1 MAKFAKR
8 QRAQAGVAAAV
19 GIFTKAEA
27 AKLVAEGLRHVH
39 CSELGTK
46 DPIYVAT
53 LAAAERET
61 PPRYLWEPSLKTTEV
76 AVTQS
81 VDRHEIFDQLI
92 SRSVVEVKSQLSEK
106 VGMVLEEL
114 LSNAIFHAFQSNG
127 KEKYSRSSEVNL
139 KSHEAIKVRFA
150 ATEDGCFL
158 EVSDTGGTLGFES
171 VAESLKRCYM
181 SDTQIQSKESGAG
194 LGIYMVFETVSH
206 LKIVNEPNKKTVISC
221 WIADRRSENPKSFS
235 FNYFGGK
242 GK

>member
-1 MAKFAKR
+1 MAKVAKK
-8 QRAQAGVAAAV
+8 QRAQAGMAAAV

-27 AKLVAEGLRHVH
+27 AKQVADGVRHVH
-39 CSELGTK
+39 CSELGTR

-53 LAAAERET
+53 LAAADKVA
-61 PPRYLWEPSLKTTEV
+61 PPRYLWEPSLKTTEIV
-76 AVTQS
+76 VTHS

-92 SRSVVEVKSQLSEK
+92 SKSAVEVKRQLREK

-114 LSNAIFHAFQSNG
+114 LSNAIFHAFHTDG
-127 KEKYSRSSEVNL
+127 KEKYSRSADVSLN
-139 KSHEAIKVRFA
+139 SNEAVKVRFA

-171 VAESLKRCYM
+171 VAESLKRCYQ
-181 SDTQIQSKESGAG
+181 SDAQIQSKESGAG

>member
-1 MAKFAKR
+1 M
-8 QRAQAGVAAAV
+8 AAAV

-27 AKLVAEGLRHVH
+27 AKKVAEGIRHVH
-39 CSELGTK
+39 CSELGIR

-53 LAAAERET
+53 LSAAEKEM

-81 VDRHEIFDQLI
+81 ADRHEIFDQLI
-92 SRSVVEVKSQLSEK
+92 SKSAVEVKRQLREK

-114 LSNAIFHAFQSNG
+114 ISNAIFHAFHFDG
-127 KEKYSRSSEVNL
+127 KEKYSRTADVSL
-139 KSHEAIKVRFA
+139 KSNEAVKVRFA

-171 VAESLKRCYM
+171 VAESLKRCYQ
-181 SDTQIQSKESGAG
+181 SDAQIQAKESGAG

-221 WIADRRSENPKSFS
+221 WIADRRSENPKNFS
-235 FNYFGGK
+235 FNYFGSK